1 MACPFGVIRYRKDR
15 RAEQKKGVAV
25 KCDNCVERQ
34 KAGKIPACVETCK
47 VGALLFGDPNDL
59 LKKETRELSMKVGE
73 ITKSQPEEAKTP
85 EAVALWRAVGE
96 IAEKV
101 S

>member
-1 MACPFGVIRYRKDR
+1 MACPFGVIRFRKDA
-15 RAEQKKGVAV
+15 RAAEKRAVSV

-47 VGALLFGDPNDL
+47 VGALLFGDPNEL
-59 LKKETRELSMKVGE
+59 LKEETRELSRKIGESVKGQEGEKV
-73 ITKSQPEEAKTP
+73 P

-96 IAEKV
+96 IADKV